1 MTDAA
6 GCTLRWNESTHY
18 VRAIAVFKI
27 SLTLCVLS
35 ICRAFGQKGGKPWGR
50 RGRLIS
56 SDLQTLRSLV
66 TFSQAE
72 TQEDA
77 GYTLCFFT
85 PAFSLRFFLHVHTE
99 AHTHSKP
106 ARQAGSAPPF
116 FSLTHWSAHTQTHPM
131 HAYTHPGSPWLL
143 NCHCSEITASRTRQL
158 GLRAGISYKPSSSA
172 VRYFKCRQ
180 MGREL
185 RELDYVWMYFCYFD

>member
-1 MTDAA
+1 M
-6 GCTLRWNESTHY
+6 CYPS
-18 VRAIAVFKI
+18 V
-27 SLTLCVLS
+27 VLLD
-35 ICRAFGQKGGKPWGR
+35 RKGGSLEEGGDDWLVVIYKHCALWLPFP
-50 RGRLIS
+50 RLKHKK
-56 SDLQTLRSLV
+56 TLV
-66 TFSQAE
+66 TRCVFSRPHLVWGFSYMC
-72 TQEDA
+72 TQRR
-77 GYTLCFFT
+77 T
-85 PAFSLRFFLHVHTE
+85 HTQ
-99 AHTHSKP
+99 SQP
-106 ARQAGSAPPF
+106 GRQAGSAPPF